1 MRAPRLLIGL
11 LLASLCGGVAVAIE
25 DTPAEDR
32 RPPVILV
39 LAADPAPADGTLI
52 LRARVMDPAG
62 VGSVLLHA
70 MGEDDDDYRS
80 FSMTAVETDIFEARL
95 EPWDGRGL
103 NVVYFI
109 EASDRLGNGPS
120 TSGNAAHPFTA
131 SLQADPTTRT
141 TTPPPRASS
150 SSLKLPWLAP
160 FLGVVLVVGLI
171 FFFRRKRTDRSEIKF
186 WSELL
191 GPLSDKGGTELAQ
204 AIDFLCKEV
213 HRHPVRGRVR
223 LERDEIL
230 AWLSAIRANEP
241 AHIKRMRQS
250 NRERSSFGAL
260 NRSGRKAAQ
269 RELDDEMFWLELLAP
284 LLDMPE
290 EETEAELVRLSRQL
304 HPHPVD
310 GIQTFKLS
318 NFRARLRWAQTVNPE
333 ELIARW
339 KELHMNAP
347 QPPAANKASA
357 SSAAAGV
364 GMVELLSVLALVGV
378 SVGMMVAYLKPVEA
392 PLQTGGNSLV
402 ALMEQTRARSISTTQ
417 AHRVRPIDAET
428 AIVEVADAC
437 GSVAW
442 TLEPMIDL
450 ELPDLVT
457 LTATDWSVC
466 FNSRGLSSENLVIT
480 LQHPDRGSRR
490 LELLRGGVLRWLP

>member
-1 MRAPRLLIGL
+1 MRAPRIITGLI
-11 LLASLCGGVAVAIE
+11 LASFFGGIAVAIE

-39 LAADPAPADGTLI
+39 LSANPAPEDGTLI
-52 LRARVMDPAG
+52 LQARVVDPGG
-62 VGSVLLHA
+62 VGPVLLHA

-80 FSMTAVETDIFEARL
+80 FPMTSVDADTFEARL

-103 NVVYFI
+103 NVVYYI
-109 EASDRLGNGPS
+109 EASDRLGNGPA
-120 TSGNAAHPFTA
+120 TSGDATHPFTA
-131 SLQADPTTRT
+131 SLQGDPTTRT
-141 TTPPPRASS
+141 TTSPPRASS
-150 SSLKLPWLAP
+150 SFKLPWLAP
-160 FLGVVLVVGLI
+160 VVGVVLVVGLVLLM
-171 FFFRRKRTDRSEIKF
+171 RRKQTDQAEIKF
-186 WSELL
+186 WSKLL

-204 AIDFLCKEV
+204 AIDLICKQA
-213 HRHPVRGRVR
+213 HTHPIRGRVR

-241 AHIKRMRQS
+241 THIKRMRQS

-318 NFRARLRWAQTVNPE
+318 NFRARMRWARTVNPE
-333 ELIARW
+333 ELVARW
-339 KELHMNAP
+339 KELHITT
-347 QPPAANKASA
+347 PPVPTDRTSATAA
-357 SSAAAGV
+357 AAAGV
-364 GMVELLSVLALVGV
+364 GLVELLSVLALVGV
-378 SVGMMVAYLKPVEA
+378 TVGMMVAYLKPIEA

-402 ALMEQTRARSISTTQ
+402 ALMEQTRARSISTTRP
-417 AHRVRPIDAET
+417 HRVRPLDAGT
-428 AIVEVADAC
+428 AIVEVADGC
-437 GSVAW
+437 SSVAW
-442 TLEPMIDL
+442 TLDPAIDL
-450 ELPDLVT
+450 DLPDLVT

-466 FNSRGLSSENLVIT
+466 FNARGLSSENLIIT
-480 LQHPDRGSRR
+480 LEHPDRGSRR
-490 LELLRGGVLRWLP
+490 LELLRGGVMRWLP

>member
-1 MRAPRLLIGL
+1 MRAPRILIGL

-25 DTPAEDR
+25 DTQEEDL

-39 LAADPAPADGTLI
+39 LAADAAPADGTLI
-52 LRARVMDPAG
+52 LKARVMDPGG

-80 FSMTAVETDIFEARL
+80 FAMTAVGADIFEARL

-103 NVVYFI
+103 NVVYYI

-120 TSGNAAHPFTA
+120 TSGNASHPFTA
-131 SLQADPTTRT
+131 SLQGDPTTRT
-141 TTPPPRASS
+141 TTAPPQASS
-150 SSLKLPWLAP
+150 SFNLPWLAP
-160 FLGVVLVVGLI
+160 LVGVVLVVGLV
-171 FFFRRKRTDRSEIKF
+171 FLFRRKKTDRSEINF

-204 AIDFLCKEV
+204 AIDLICKEV
-213 HRHPVRGRVR
+213 HAHPIRGRVR
-223 LERDEIL
+223 LQRDEIL

-284 LLDMPE
+284 LLEMPE
-290 EETEAELVRLSRQL
+290 EETEAELVRLSKQL

-310 GIQTFKLS
+310 GIQAFKLS
-318 NFRARLRWAQTVNPE
+318 NFRARLRWAETVNPE

-339 KELHMNAP
+339 KELHMHPP
-347 QPPAANKASA
+347 QPTAADKASTG
-357 SSAAAGV
+357 SAAAGV

-417 AHRVRPIDAET
+417 AHRVRPLDAET
-428 AIVEVADAC
+428 AIVEVADNC
-437 GSVAW
+437 SSVAW
-442 TLEPMIDL
+442 TLDPAIDL
-450 ELPDLVT
+450 DLPDLVT